1 MRKLVSYIAISL
13 DGKIADAEGGV
24 GWLDTINHPKD
35 EDYGYSAFIETID
48 TTVMGNTTYQQVLAF
63 DMPFPYKEQKNYVLT
78 RNRNLKEDEYATFIT
93 SDHAKRLKEIKQ
105 EQGRDIWLIGGGE
118 VNALCLQARLLDEM
132 IVHVMPFI
140 VGKGIPIF
148 SDAELMQHLE
158 LTSSKVY
165 SSGVMELRYRVNY
178 R

>member
-24 GWLDTINHPKD
+24 GWLDTINHLKD

-48 TTVMGNTTYQQVLAF
+48 TTVMGTATYQQVLGF
-63 DMPFPYKEQKNYVLT
+63 DMPFPYKEQRNYVFT
-78 RNRNLKEDEYATFIT
+78 RNQNLKEDEYATFIT
-93 SDHAKRLKEIKQ
+93 SGHAKRLKEIKQ
-105 EQGRDIWLIGGGE
+105 EQGKDIWLIGGGE
-118 VNALCLQARLLDEM
+118 VNTLCLKASLLDEM

-148 SDAELMQHLE
+148 SDAELMRHLE

-165 SSGVMELRYRVNY
+165 SSGVMELRYKVNY

>member
-1 MRKLVSYIAISL
+1 MRKLVAYIAISL

-35 EDYGYSAFIETID
+35 EDYGYAAFMETID
-48 TTVMGNTTYQQVLAF
+48 TTVMGNTTYQQVLGF
-63 DMPFPYKEQKNYVLT
+63 DMPFPYKEQKNYVFT
-78 RNRNLKEDEYATFIT
+78 RNINLTSDENVTFIS
-93 SDHAKRLKEIKQ
+93 SDHAQWLAELKQQRGKN
-105 EQGRDIWLIGGGE
+105 IWLLGGGE
-118 VNALCLQARLLDEM
+118 VNTLCLQAGLLDEM

-140 VGKGIPIF
+140 VGKGISIF

-165 SSGVMELRYRVNY
+165 SSGVMELRYLVNY
-178 R
+178 Q